1 MKKELQFDNKMKIL
15 QRISSGQS
23 KKMIAWEFKITNKEL
38 ESIVKEFNVPIR
50 TTDAINFSH
59 KLSKKRT

>member
-1 MKKELQFDNKMKIL
+1 MNLDMKMKIL

-23 KKMIAWEFKITNKEL
+23 KKMIMWEFKISNKEL
-38 ESIVKEFNVPIR
+38 GSIVKEFNVPIR